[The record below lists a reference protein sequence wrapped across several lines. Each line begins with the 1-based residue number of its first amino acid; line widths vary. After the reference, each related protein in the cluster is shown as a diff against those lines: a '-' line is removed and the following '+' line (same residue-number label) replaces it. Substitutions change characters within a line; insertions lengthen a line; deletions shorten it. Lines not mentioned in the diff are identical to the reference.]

1 MCARFRGRGQ
11 KREGAKEKRRCVFE
25 AGCNDDECCRKAEN
39 EKKIL
44 FLWKGREKQ
53 FNMQCPVFIAQSST
67 VDTLGLFK

>member
-25 AGCNDDECCRKAEN
+25 AGCNDDECCRKVEN

-44 FLWKGREKQ
+44 FLWKGREK
-53 FNMQCPVFIAQSST
+53 
-67 VDTLGLFK
+67 